1 VVFSTTIFLFLFLPV
16 FLGGYYILPFRA
28 RSAWILL
35 GSWVFYGWWRLD
47 FLGLLVLT
55 TIWTYL
61 LGSIVASGS
70 PGARSGRAKTALI
83 AGVILNL
90 GSLAYFKYFNFAVDS
105 LNYLLTAAGSES
117 ISAWNV
123 ILPIGISFYV
133 FQATSYLVDVYRG
146 DAPAARSYLDLA
158 AYIALFPQLI
168 AGPILRYKDL
178 AEQLRRRT
186 HSFDKFSEG
195 SYRFMIGF
203 CKKVLIAD
211 TVALIADVSFG
222 MEQPGLLGAWL
233 GTLAYSSQLYFDFS
247 GYSDMAIGLGLMMGF
262 RFMENFNYPYISRSI
277 TEFWRRWHISLSTWL
292 RDYLYIP
299 LGGNKGGP
307 LKTYRNV
314 LLVML
319 LGGLWHGAA
328 WTFVVWGAWH
338 GGILAFERYLG
349 NRRAAAAGRL
359 ADGVIP
365 GTGAHGRAAHG
376 RAAHGSAAS
385 FIALPRTMFLVLL
398 GWVVFRAPDFTGALR
413 MYGGLFGLQGIGPRE
428 VLQVEIGFLP
438 LAMLALSLVLIYLGP
453 YLKGRAVLP
462 APPVTGSVLVR
473 VSRLSSYGVAY
484 ARLFLIPL
492 FLLGVL
498 KLAAESFSPFLYF
511 QF

>member
-1 VVFSTTIFLFLFLPV
+1 MVFSTTIFLFLFLPV
-16 FLGGYYILPFRA
+16 FLGGYYLLPFRA

-47 FLGLLVLT
+47 FLVLLILT
-55 TIWTYL
+55 TVWTYL
-61 LGSIVASGS
+61 LGGIAASGS
-70 PGARSGRAKTALI
+70 AESRPRRARIALMV
-83 AGVILNL
+83 GVVLNL

-105 LNYLLTAAGSES
+105 LNYVLSAAGGDG
-117 ISAWNV
+117 ITAWNV

-133 FQATSYLVDVYRG
+133 FQATSYLIDVYRS
-146 DAPAARSYLDLA
+146 DAPPARSYLDLA

-178 AEQLRRRT
+178 ADQLRRRT
-186 HSFDKFSEG
+186 HSFSKFSEG

-262 RFMENFNYPYISRSI
+262 RFMENFDYPYISRSI
-277 TEFWRRWHISLSTWL
+277 TEFWRRWHMSLSTWL

-299 LGGNKGGP
+299 LGGNKRGP

-349 NRRAAAAGRL
+349 NRRAAGRGKAARGKAGRGKAAGTSGQAGAGQAGVASVFAL
-359 ADGVIP
+359 A
-365 GTGAHGRAAHG
+365 
-376 RAAHGSAAS
+376 
-385 FIALPRTMFLVLL
+385 RTMFLVLL
-398 GWVVFRAPDFTGALR
+398 GWVVFRAPDFTSALR

-428 VLQVEIGFLP
+428 VLQVEFGLFP
-438 LAMLALSLVLIYLGP
+438 LAILSLSLLLVYIGP
-453 YLKGRAVLP
+453 YLKGRSVLP
-462 APPVTGSVLVR
+462 APADAGRVL
-473 VSRLSSYGVAY
+473 SGLSYLSSYGLSY